1 MWRRKLVGEDVKNC
15 VSCYRELVCLR
26 PSEYAR
32 LARQESVNL
41 NGYNLLENESGKKQ
55 NLQVILIVNKNIVK
69 TRL

>member
-26 PSEYAR
+26 PYEYAR

-41 NGYNLLENESGKKQ
+41 NGYNLLENKSGKKQ
-55 NLQVILIVNKNIVK
+55 NLQVILK
-69 TRL
+69 REL